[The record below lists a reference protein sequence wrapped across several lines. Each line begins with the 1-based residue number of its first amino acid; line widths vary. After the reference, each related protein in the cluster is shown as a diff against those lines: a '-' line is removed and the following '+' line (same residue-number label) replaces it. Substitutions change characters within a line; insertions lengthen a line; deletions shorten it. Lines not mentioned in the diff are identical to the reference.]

1 MNDLIQLREKRES
14 WDLSGPLAS
23 LEKLSHNLALR
34 PISPH
39 LHLPQVW
46 GLPQHIE

>member
-1 MNDLIQLREKRES
+1 MNDLIQLQEKRES
-14 WDLSGPLAS
+14 WDLSGSLAS

-34 PISPH
+34 PIST
-39 LHLPQVW
+39 LAW